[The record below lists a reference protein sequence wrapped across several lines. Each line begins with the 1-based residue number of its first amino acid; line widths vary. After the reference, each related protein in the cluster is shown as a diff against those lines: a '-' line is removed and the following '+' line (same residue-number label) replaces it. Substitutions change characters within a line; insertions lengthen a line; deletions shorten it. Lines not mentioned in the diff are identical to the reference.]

1 MNGLVA
7 LNPEYPT
14 ALGAIVG
21 GLSLGLDCVCVCDG
35 HGWAL
40 EGGLTGVWFLGEGPA
55 DRVGGSLGAKGTC
68 PGVWFQGI
76 LNWLSLC
83 HEDAHAPSPVPAA
96 PARVATL
103 LTLLCL

>member
-35 HGWAL
+35 HGWDL

-55 DRVGGSLGAKGTC
+55 EGEHPTCCSHSGG
-68 PGVWFQGI
+68 
-76 LNWLSLC
+76 
-83 HEDAHAPSPVPAA
+83 
-96 PARVATL
+96 ATWDPY
-103 LTLLCL
+103 